1 MREGFSSEYAFR
13 ARFSYFSVSLTSPS
27 GRKYIIH
34 VVKLGDS
41 SVGAGIR
48 GVTEKGNTYPRAT
61 IQCRLLP
68 GDDPA
73 GVQATLARVIAD
85 SEISITM
92 VGQAYPGMASP
103 LRQDLFLSIERI
115 TSEMWPEVQ
124 TMPVMDPWTSDGVHF
139 RRAGIPVY
147 GLSGIFFDMN
157 DNRSHGKDERVG
169 VREFYEGVEFMYRVM
184 RTLADK

>member
-1 MREGFSSEYAFR
+1 
-13 ARFSYFSVSLTSPS
+13 
-27 GRKYIIH
+27 
-34 VVKLGDS
+34 
-41 SVGAGIR
+41 
-48 GVTEKGNTYPRAT
+48 
-61 IQCRLLP
+61 LLP

-85 SEISITM
+85 SEVSITM

-124 TMPVMDPWTSDGVHF
+124 TLPVMDPWTSDGVHF